1 MASTLSI
8 KIIIVLIGITTIT
21 LALLF
26 FKKKRKEIILVA
38 FSIGI
43 AIAICEVLLRIFLP
57 QISNHVRMFEADPT
71 LGWKFISNGK
81 WKIVYPGGIR
91 NVIEINS
98 MGFRDHSPPADKKRK
113 LLVLGDSFVSNISVK
128 DDEVFTEVME
138 DQLQNYDV
146 LNFGVVGYG
155 QVQEYLLLQKW
166 IKEIKPDVVLLI
178 IYFGNDFI
186 DNIGAYWGISR
197 PYASLEG
204 QDSVLVIHPESHP
217 QSKNQQS
224 DSLGIFANSH
234 LNILLTRSLNKI
246 VQEYDSSLAPPEFY
260 SCQWPVSERQDLM
273 FRIMG
278 ELLLKIANLGKEN
291 DVPVVFALAPSLVQ
305 IKDELWESFLKK
317 NIIYQKKFLRSLPND
332 RLMEFS
338 KRHDLLMLDLFPRLH
353 QESKTNVN
361 LYHPVEQHW
370 TKEGNRVVANAL
382 IDYLESRS
390 LID

>member
-1 MASTLSI
+1 MASTLVI
-8 KIIIVLIGITTIT
+8 KCIIVVLGIGTIT
-21 LALLF
+21 IAF
-26 FKKKRKEIILVA
+26 FVFKKKRKEIILLA

-43 AIAICEVLLRIFLP
+43 AIVICEVSLRIFLP
-57 QISNHVRMFEADPT
+57 QISNHIRMFEPDPT
-71 LGWKFISNGK
+71 LGWKFIPNGK

-98 MGFRDHSPPADKKRK
+98 MGFRDHTPQSDQKRK
-113 LLVLGDSFVSNISVK
+113 LLVLGDSFVSNVSVK
-128 DDEVFTEVME
+128 DKEVFTELME
-138 DQLQNYDV
+138 DQLKNYEV

-204 QDSVLVIHPESHP
+204 PDSVLVIHPESHP
-217 QSKNQQS
+217 QSKNQQN
-224 DSLGIFANSH
+224 DSLGVFSKSH
-234 LNILLTRSLNKI
+234 LNILITRSLNKI
-246 VQEYDSSLAPPEFY
+246 VQEYDSTLAPPEFY

-278 ELLLKIANLGKEN
+278 ELLLKISDLGKEN
-291 DVPVVFALAPSLVQ
+291 DVPVVFALAPSLLQ

-317 NIIYQKKFLRSLPND
+317 NLIYKKKFLRSLPND
-332 RLMEFS
+332 KLMEFA
-338 KRHDLLMLDLFPRLH
+338 KRHDLLMLDLFPQLH
-353 QESKTNVN
+353 QESKTDVD
-361 LYHPVEQHW
+361 LYHPIEQHW
-370 TKEGNRVVANAL
+370 TKEGNRVVTNAL
-382 IDYLESRS
+382 IEYLESKS
-390 LID
+390 LSN